1 MDGEAII
8 GLLLG
13 GIVLITPIVF
23 ILTKHQQ
30 RMATI
35 MRQDQAQNQSP
46 DIQKELA
53 SLIEIIHQQTIA
65 IDSISRS
72 QSELGARLSQ
82 QVLQERVR

>member
-53 SLIEIIHQQTIA
+53 SLKEIIHQQTIA

-82 QVLQERVR
+82 QELQERVR

>member
-13 GIVLITPIVF
+13 GIALMTPIVF

-30 RMATI
+30 KMATI
-35 MRQDQAQNQSP
+35 MRQDQAQVQSP
-46 DIQKELA
+46 EIQKELA
-53 SLIEIIHQQTIA
+53 ALKEIIHQQTIA

-72 QSELGARLSQ
+72 QAELGARLSQ
-82 QVLQERVR
+82 QELQERVH

>member
-13 GIVLITPIVF
+13 GIFLITPIIF

-35 MRQDQAQNQSP
+35 MRQDQAQGGSTDLQA
-46 DIQKELA
+46 ELA
-53 SLIEIIHQQTIA
+53 SLKEIIHQQTIA

-72 QSELGARLSQ
+72 QAELGAQLSRQ
-82 QVLQERVR
+82 ELLERVR